1 MKYES
6 KMESL
11 AQSSCRAVSIYSSF
25 TLFKAS
31 GEAQKRLINQ
41 IISLF
46 NSQSKK
52 FQKTNQSYY
61 FNFITYLNFFEPF
74 LIISYKIIIQNSEN
88 KRKPH
93 SLQTTLFQFF
103 QPYSTFFFVN
113 ACNLSSSLLFSSL
126 KRFSRVSIVI
136 SIVFTLCTKL

>member
-1 MKYES
+1 
-6 KMESL
+6 MESL

-31 GEAQKRLINQ
+31 GEAQERLINQ

-46 NSQSKK
+46 TSQSKK

-74 LIISYKIIIQNSEN
+74 LLISYKIIIQKFVINERFKISLVDQVQVIKNVNREAYAYHFLLRAQINFSN
-88 KRKPH
+88 KRNETMFTRLVRH
-93 SLQTTLFQFF
+93 IQF
-103 QPYSTFFFVN
+103 
-113 ACNLSSSLLFSSL
+113 LL
-126 KRFSRVSIVI
+126 
-136 SIVFTLCTKL
+136 